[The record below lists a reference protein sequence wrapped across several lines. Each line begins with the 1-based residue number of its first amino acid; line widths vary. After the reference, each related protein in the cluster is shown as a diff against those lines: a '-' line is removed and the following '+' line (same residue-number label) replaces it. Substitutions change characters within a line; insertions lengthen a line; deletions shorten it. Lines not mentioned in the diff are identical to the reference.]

1 MRSGLLNERLTVY
14 ELTTT
19 TDANGANA
27 SILSAKGSYWCRVV
41 SNRHNRNDNDV
52 DRVVYNPDVRLE
64 LRSSVPIIDSDIIE
78 KDGIR
83 YVIDM
88 IEKDHNLDIQTL
100 YCTRYEQ

>member
-14 ELTTT
+14 ELSTT
-19 TDANGANA
+19 TDANGA
-27 SILSAKGSYWCRVV
+27 STTSLVAKGSYWCRVV
-41 SNRHNRNDNDV
+41 SNRHNRNDNDT

-64 LRSSVPIIDSDIIE
+64 LRASVPIIDSDIIG
-78 KDGIR
+78 KDGNH

>member
-14 ELTTT
+14 ELATT
-19 TDANGANA
+19 TDANGASA
-27 SILSAKGSYWCRVV
+27 SSLVAKASYWCRVV
-41 SNRHNRNDNDV
+41 SSRHNRSDKDV
-52 DRVVYNPDVRLE
+52 DRVVYNPDVRFE
-64 LRSSVPIIDSDIIE
+64 LRSSVPILDSDIIE

-88 IEKDHNLDIQTL
+88 IEKDHNIDRQTL

>member
-19 TDANGANA
+19 TDANGA
-27 SILSAKGSYWCRVV
+27 SAPIMSVKGSYWCRMV
-41 SNRHNRNDNDV
+41 SNRHNRSENDV

-64 LRSSVPIIDSDIIE
+64 LRASVPIIDSDIIE
-78 KDGIR
+78 KDDIR
-83 YVIDM
+83 YVIDI